1 MSRSFF
7 DRAFLLIVFAIGF
20 FSFTASAQLTRGAV
34 SGTVR
39 DSSGAVIGGVNVKLT
54 NTATNEARTLTT
66 DSNGLYRFVA
76 LEPGKYTLSFEATN
90 FTTTEITDVVVATNG
105 EPTVNVDLKPSATSE
120 VVSVTAESIGLNTT
134 SATVSNSYTPKQA
147 VELPLNARNINN
159 LALLSPN
166 AFAAPGSSGISV
178 NGQRARNNNFT
189 IDGSDNNDTSVTIVQ
204 TALAPEAISEFQLQ
218 TNAYSA
224 EFGRNTGGQI
234 NVITKSGSNRFHG
247 QAFEYYTGSALSAR
261 SLNEERA
268 GLSRPA
274 RFNQSDFGGDF
285 GGRIFRDKTFFYGFV
300 NATRLRQ
307 GSSPTG
313 TIRVPT
319 PAGFAAL
326 ATVPLRTA
334 AGNVPAQSMAS
345 RQAVLNSLGFLQNL
359 YASNPVFGS
368 LRNDMVNGVAIQTG
382 TTNGVISQP
391 SNQIN
396 YIIRI
401 DHNFNDRNR
410 LTGRYIYTKAD
421 FSNVISNTQFGS
433 LFAGDQNTKDYNLAV
448 SDTHIFSPSL
458 VNEFRFSYVRRD
470 LAFPENAPDVPTVGI
485 TGFFTVG
492 GLANFPQGRLQDN
505 FQFSDTFSWIYGRH
519 SFKFGADI
527 RYLKLFNLAAFDSK
541 GTFTYNNLAD
551 YINNNAFI
559 AQRALQTATFDARQV
574 SQYYFFQDEFRV
586 KSNLTLTMG
595 LRYERNNVPFGFFG
609 ATDAQSLAAGVPGPT
624 EADNNNF
631 APRLGFAWNPKPE
644 GNGFLARALGKG
656 KSTLRGGYGIAYDQ
670 LFFNI
675 LTVNA
680 SNFPRV
686 VVLRQDVVADLFPNV
701 PQGSASPVFNPLAA
715 YVNTPTNA
723 QNPLTQSYSLS
734 FQRELFR
741 DHVVEVGYTGSK
753 SISGI
758 NQLQNNPAI
767 LTAAQIATVQSTL
780 NAGSIPSA
788 QARRLVPTNG
798 ARTLIGTS
806 SRANYNA
813 MYVSVQ
819 KRFSKGY
826 SYGLAYTWGKLMS
839 DNDESLGVAAITA
852 GSPQIPQDFN
862 NIRAERA
869 VSAFDRTQRIAINS
883 VYEIPWFKSLPKFT
897 EYLFGGWQVSGIF
910 QAQSGQPFTILTGV
924 DSNGNGTA
932 GDRPNFNAGGI
943 ISVDPV
949 TGNFRSFSNNRL
961 TGLANVP
968 VVLANGLPLANSVGN
983 GTLGRNTFR
992 GVGFIRL
999 DLSLLKRIKLTEG
1012 HRIELRVDMINA
1024 ANYRNFGLP
1033 VVNMASLDFGSNLSN
1048 PAGRNFTISAR
1059 YAF

>member
-1 MSRSFF
+1 MSRSLLQ
-7 DRAFLLIVFAIGF
+7 RAFLLAVFTLGL
-20 FSFTASAQLTRGAV
+20 FSFAAYAQLTRGAV

-39 DSSGAVIGGVNVKLT
+39 DTSGAVIGGVNVKLT
-54 NTATNEARTLTT
+54 NTATNESRSLTT

-76 LEPGKYTLSFEATN
+76 VEPGKYSLTFEATN
-90 FTTTEITDVVVATNG
+90 FSTTEITEVVVVSNG
-105 EPTVNVDLKPSATSE
+105 EPSVNIDLKPSATAE
-120 VVSVTAESIGLNTT
+120 VVSVTAESVGLNTAN
-134 SATVSNSYTPKQA
+134 ATISNSFTPKQA

-189 IDGSDNNDTSVTIVQ
+189 IDGSDNNDTGVTIAQ
-204 TALAPEAISEFQLQ
+204 TVLAPEAISEFQLQ

-234 NVITKSGSNRFHG
+234 NVITKSGSNQFHG
-247 QAFEYYTGSALSAR
+247 QAFEYYSSSALSAR

-268 GLSRPA
+268 GLNRPA
-274 RFNQSDFGGDF
+274 RFNQNDFGGDI
-285 GGRIFRDKTFFYGFV
+285 GGRIFRDKTFFYGFI
-300 NATRLRQ
+300 NAIRLRQ
-307 GSSPTG
+307 GSTPTAVV
-313 TIRVPT
+313 RVPT
-319 PAGFAAL
+319 QAGFAAL
-326 ATVPLRTA
+326 ATVPLRPA
-334 AGNVPAQSMAS
+334 VGNVPAQTQAS
-345 RQAVLNSLGFLQNL
+345 RTAVLNSLSFLQSL
-359 YASNPVFGS
+359 YAQNPVFGS
-368 LRNDMVNGVAIQTG
+368 LRNDTVNGVPIQTG
-382 TTNGVISQP
+382 TTSGAISQP
-391 SNQIN
+391 SNSIN
-396 YIIRI
+396 YVIRI
-401 DHNFNDRNR
+401 DHNFNDKNR
-410 LTGRYIYTKAD
+410 LTGRFIYTKGD
-421 FSNVISNTQFGS
+421 FSNVVSNTQFGS
-433 LFAGDQNTKDYNLAV
+433 IFAGDQNTKDYNLSV

-458 VNEFRFSYVRRD
+458 VNEFRFSYVRRN
-470 LAFPENAPDVPTVGI
+470 LAFPENAPDLPSAGI

-492 GLANFPQGRLQDN
+492 GLANFPQGRIQDN

-527 RYLKLFNLAAFDSK
+527 RYLKLFNEAAFDSK
-541 GTFTYNNLAD
+541 GTFTFNNLAD
-551 YINNNAFI
+551 FINNNAFI
-559 AQRALQTATFDARQV
+559 AQRALQTATYDARQV

-586 KSNLTLTMG
+586 KNNLTLTMG
-595 LRYERNNVPFGFFG
+595 LRYERSSVPFGFFG

-624 EADNNNF
+624 NPDNNNF
-631 APRLGFAWNPKPE
+631 APRFGFAWNPKPE
-644 GNGFLARALGKG
+644 GNGFIARALGNG
-656 KSTLRGGYGIAYDQ
+656 KSTLRGGYGISYDQ

-675 LTVNA
+675 LSVNA

-686 VVLRQDVVADLFPNV
+686 VVLRLDNAADLFPGV
-701 PQGSASPVFNPLAA
+701 PQGSATPVFNPLAT

-723 QNPLTQSYSLS
+723 QNPLSQFYSLS
-734 FQRELFR
+734 FQREFFR
-741 DHVVEVGYTGSK
+741 DHVLEVGYTGSK

-798 ARTLIGTS
+798 PRVLIGTTARS
-806 SRANYNA
+806 TYNA
-813 MYVSVQ
+813 MYVNLQ

-826 SYGLAYTWGKLMS
+826 GYGVAYTWGKLMS
-839 DNDESLGVAAITA
+839 NNDESLGVAAITA
-852 GSPQIPQDFN
+852 TSPQIPQDFN
-862 NIRAERA
+862 DIRSERA
-869 VSAFDRTQRIAINS
+869 VSAFDRTQRIAING
-883 VYEIPWFKSLPKFT
+883 VYEIPWFKSLPKVT
-897 EYLFGGWQVSGIF
+897 EYIFGGWQVSGIF
-910 QAQSGQPFTILTGV
+910 QAQSGQPFTIQTGV
-924 DSNGNGTA
+924 DSNGNGSA

-968 VVLANGLPLANSVGN
+968 VVLANGLPLANSIGN

-992 GVGFIRL
+992 GVGFVRL
-999 DLSLLKRIKLTEG
+999 DLSLLKRIKITEG
-1012 HRIELRVDMINA
+1012 QRIELRVDMINA

-1033 VVNMASLDFGSNLSN
+1033 VVNMNSLDFGNNLSN
-1048 PAGRNFTISAR
+1048 PAGRNFVISAR